1 MNYDYDIVN
10 DTLVKDYD
18 LWVSTT
24 ECCLEPDTM
33 IINPFLYN
41 KLNKVTRWQRL
52 TVLISEDVETYCFAR
67 VKHPKL
73 EMVHYDGDD
82 NNTVVK
88 IIGGC

>member
-33 IINPFLYN
+33 IINPFL
-41 KLNKVTRWQRL
+41 
-52 TVLISEDVETYCFAR
+52 
-67 VKHPKL
+67 
-73 EMVHYDGDD
+73 
-82 NNTVVK
+82 
-88 IIGGC
+88 